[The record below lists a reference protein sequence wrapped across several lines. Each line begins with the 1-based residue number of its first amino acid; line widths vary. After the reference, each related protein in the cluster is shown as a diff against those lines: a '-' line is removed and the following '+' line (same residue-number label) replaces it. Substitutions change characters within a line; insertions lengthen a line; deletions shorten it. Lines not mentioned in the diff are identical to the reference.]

1 MKFKS
6 IFAQHGI
13 PETLV
18 TDNGRQFI
26 SREFKKFSKE
36 WNFQHITSSPYYPQS
51 NGEAERAVQEA
62 KKILKQADPFL
73 ALMTYR
79 ATPTTATGY
88 SPAEL
93 AMGRKIRTIIPT
105 LPSNLEPK
113 IIRRSDFQGK
123 EEERK
128 RYNEKYFNR
137 RHGSRNMSTLEPGT
151 KVLQKLDHERQWGN
165 PATVIKKVAPRS
177 YLIQTSR
184 GTIRRNRKHLR
195 PTSTFLHI
203 PIGSLPYT
211 DNTIVTEQQ
220 EDVPVLQPQRETR
233 QRETTNTRTRS
244 DTDAG
249 TTHDQTIRVAR
260 SGRVVT
266 MPARYRD

>member
-1 MKFKS
+1 MVGADKSEVKGRNYLAVIHYYSIYLEILFLSSLTSEELIVKFKS

-26 SREFKKFSKE
+26 SREFQKFSKE

-79 ATPTTATGY
+79 ATPTTATGF

-128 RYNEKYFNR
+128 RYNEKYFN
-137 RHGSRNMSTLEPGT
+137 SST
-151 KVLQKLDHERQWGN
+151 D
-165 PATVIKKVAPRS
+165 
-177 YLIQTSR
+177 
-184 GTIRRNRKHLR
+184 
-195 PTSTFLHI
+195 
-203 PIGSLPYT
+203 
-211 DNTIVTEQQ
+211 VTAAGICQHWSQ
-220 EDVPVLQPQRETR
+220 ALKFYKSW
-233 QRETTNTRTRS
+233 TTN
-244 DTDAG
+244 A
-249 TTHDQTIRVAR
+249 
-260 SGRVVT
+260 SGEILQQ
-266 MPARYRD
+266 